1 MTPKVNMI
9 EIISAED
16 IRVRVAALGRELD
29 AVYGQE
35 PVVAVCVLKGAFIFF
50 ADLVRAMSIEPEIDF
65 LRLASYGS
73 ETSSSGNV
81 FLSKDLEIDI
91 EGKNVLIV
99 EDIVDT
105 GRSMEYLVRL
115 MERRGAKS
123 VRICALIDKVERRQR
138 EVRVDFVGFPLPKGF
153 VVGYGLDYAERYRGL
168 PAVYELK
175 P

>member
-1 MTPKVNMI
+1 MTKTANLTEVI
-9 EIISAED
+9 GREAIHA
-16 IRVRVAALGRELD
+16 RVTELGRELS
-29 AVYGQE
+29 AFYGHE

-50 ADLVRAMSIEPEIDF
+50 SDLVRAMDIEPEIDF

-81 FLSKDLEIDI
+81 FLTKDLELEV
-91 EGKNVLIV
+91 EGKHVLIV

-105 GRSMEYLVRL
+105 GRSMEYLVKL
-115 MERRGAKS
+115 MERRGART
-123 VRICALIDKVERRQR
+123 VRICALIDKAERRQR

-153 VVGYGLDYAERYRGL
+153 VVGYGLDHAERYRGL